1 MKLSENWLREWVS
14 PNATIQEVAQRL
26 IMGGLELEIEPAVDT
41 LPEGVVVGS
50 IVSAE
55 KHPQAD
61 RLQVCGVD
69 VGTGE
74 TLQIVC
80 GAPNAR
86 PGIKVPCARVGARLP
101 GGLEI
106 TQARLRGVDSAG
118 MLCSAKELSLSDK
131 SDGLLELDLNAKPGQ
146 PITEYLNLQD
156 HVLDLEITPN
166 RGDCLSVLGLAR
178 DVAALFDVNL
188 KRPNLPAAV
197 VVGDQRLRVEV
208 EDVETCPTYS
218 GRIVSKIK
226 PTARTPDWMRE
237 RLRRSGLRC
246 IHPVVDIT
254 NYVMLEL
261 GQPLHAFDRDKLRG
275 SVVVRRARAGEQITV
290 LTGEALSLNHG
301 ELLITDDSGPIAL
314 AGVMGGR
321 DSGVTEATT
330 AIFLESA
337 CFAPT
342 AIVGTARRHKLT
354 SDASYRYERGVDPAL
369 HRTAIDR
376 ASQLIAE
383 ICGGEVH
390 PIAQAG
396 RTQPDP
402 ISIRLRHARL
412 NDLLGYEIPA
422 KTVEAL
428 LARLN
433 IVTRNEVGGVWLAR
447 IPSYRYDLRI
457 EADLI
462 EEVARLYG
470 YDQIPVRPYAAALAP
485 SRPPEAQ
492 RTLGD
497 ARASLCARGW
507 QETISLAFVE
517 PSLQS
522 LLDPTTPAV
531 ELDNPIAENLS
542 VMRTTLWPG
551 LIQAWLHNRQR
562 QISRMRLY
570 ETGVCFADNGGNVHE
585 TSRIAGLAVGTAL
598 PEQWSASDR
607 VVDFYD
613 VKAELTALFEPD
625 SAEYRFEAAN
635 HPALHPGRCARILRG
650 DRSVGWLGELH
661 PRAVQHLDV
670 PQVPLLFELEW
681 PAIAA
686 TRVPAAQAL
695 SEFPSSRRD
704 LAVVVD
710 EGVTAEQLLDCARAA
725 AGMQLRRAF
734 VFDIYRG
741 EAVGNA
747 CKSVALGLIFNDYS
761 RTLTIDDIDAATA
774 NVVESLTQQLGA
786 VIRQ

>member
-1 MKLSENWLREWVS
+1 MKLSENWLREWAS
-14 PNATIQEVAQRL
+14 PNATIHEIADRL
-26 IMGGLELEIEPAVDT
+26 IMGGLELEIEPAIDT
-41 LPEGVVVGS
+41 LPEGVVVGC
-50 IVSAE
+50 IVSTE

-106 TQARLRGVDSAG
+106 TQAKLRGVDSAG

-146 PITEYLNLQD
+146 PITDYLNLQD
-156 HVLDLEITPN
+156 NVLNLEITPN

-218 GRIVSKIK
+218 GRIISKIK
-226 PTARTPDWMRE
+226 TTARTPDWMRE

-246 IHPVVDIT
+246 INPVVDTT

-275 SVVVRRARAGEQITV
+275 SISVRRARAGEQITV
-290 LTGEALSLNHG
+290 LTGEALTLNHG

-314 AGVMGGR
+314 AGVMGGM
-321 DSGVTEATT
+321 DSGVTEVTT
-330 AIFLESA
+330 TIFLESA

-342 AIVGTARRHKLT
+342 AITGTARRHKLT
-354 SDASYRYERGVDPAL
+354 SDAAYRYERGVDPAL

-376 ASQLIAE
+376 ASQLIAD

-402 ISIRLRHARL
+402 ISIRLRHSRL
-412 NDLLGYEIPA
+412 NELLGHEIPA

-457 EADLI
+457 EVDLI

-470 YDQIPVRPYAAALAP
+470 YDDIPARPYAAALAP
-485 SRPPEAQ
+485 SRPPEAR
-492 RTLGD
+492 RTLD
-497 ARASLCARGW
+497 NARATLCARGW
-507 QETISLAFVE
+507 QETISLAFVD
-517 PSLQS
+517 PSMQT
-522 LLDPTTPAV
+522 LLAPDTASV
-531 ELDNPIAENLS
+531 KLDNPIAENLS
-542 VMRTTLWPG
+542 AMRTTLWPG
-551 LIQAWLHNRQR
+551 LIQSWLHNRQR
-562 QISRMRLY
+562 QIGRMRLF
-570 ETGVCFADNGGNVHE
+570 ETGVCFADQNGTVHE
-585 TSRIAGLAVGTAL
+585 TSRISGLAVGTAV
-598 PEQWSASDR
+598 PEQWGAPER
-607 VVDFYD
+607 PVDFYD
-613 VKAELTALFEPD
+613 VKAELTALFAPD
-625 SAEYRFEAAN
+625 DAEFRFEAASN
-635 HPALHPGRCARILRG
+635 PALHPGRCARILRG
-650 DRSVGWLGELH
+650 EQVVGWLGELH
-661 PRAVQHLDV
+661 PRVVQQLDV
-670 PQVPLLFELEW
+670 PQVPVLFEIDW
-681 PAIAA
+681 AA
-686 TRVPAAQAL
+686 VATTRVPVAQAL

-710 EGVTAEQLLDCARAA
+710 EAITADQLLDCVRAA
-725 AGMQLRRAF
+725 GGALLRRAF

-761 RTLTIDDIDAATA
+761 RTLTVEDIDAATA
-774 NVVESLTQQLGA
+774 DVVESLTQQLRA